1 MLDRGL
7 EELGVRIGMAGEGE
21 ARTRVRVH
29 AGRWGDVLCV
39 PQVKKKNMLGYARA
53 LLGRIERVV

>member
-39 PQVKKKNMLGYARA
+39 PQVKKKNMVADFM
-53 LLGRIERVV
+53 RV